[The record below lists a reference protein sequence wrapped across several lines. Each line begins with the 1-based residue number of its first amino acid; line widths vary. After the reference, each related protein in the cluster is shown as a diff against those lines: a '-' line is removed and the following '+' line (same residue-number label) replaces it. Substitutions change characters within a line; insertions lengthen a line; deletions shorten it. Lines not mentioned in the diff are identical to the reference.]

1 MLWPPVFRELDFREV
16 KVVLLSIKMK
26 FSFTLVENVNFIPV
40 KCIVHSCITNNFIY
54 NQHHNYIFIIVQCD
68 RSFFFVFS
76 LSVILLLVKAHQ
88 SACCQ
93 LPLCLSYYLSLFLSW
108 EKKLNRKSII
118 LVQIH
123 FQVSCVLLTFSWH
136 LPKLVISLCLYASSH
151 VSTSDCTLTNTC
163 VHPAHFTFEVHL
175 FWFPGGFSIKKSYFV
190 VHQAEQVWP
199 EVIDK
204 VFFIPS
210 GKRTLILS
218 MNFFLLPTAF
228 QRKLTLGLF
237 KYLVWLEVNVLTSII
252 L

>member
-1 MLWPPVFRELDFREV
+1 MLWPPVFRELGFREV

-68 RSFFFVFS
+68 RSFGFFVFS

-88 SACCQ
+88 SAYCQ
-93 LPLCLSYYLSLFLSW
+93 LPLCLCYYLSLSLSW

-136 LPKLVISLCLYASSH
+136 LSLSFLY
-151 VSTSDCTLTNTC
+151 VCMQVVML
-163 VHPAHFTFEVHL
+163 
-175 FWFPGGFSIKKSYFV
+175 
-190 VHQAEQVWP
+190 VHQTVLWQTP
-199 EVIDK
+199 LCIQ
-204 VFFIPS
+204 
-210 GKRTLILS
+210 
-218 MNFFLLPTAF
+218 PT
-228 QRKLTLGLF
+228 
-237 KYLVWLEVNVLTSII
+237 
-252 L
+252 